1 MQKDDNCPITRSRL
15 NHVTSSS
22 FALLGEIM
30 TLWTLMGNFLFVD
43 PYIKWR
49 VTQVCIYSLIK
60 HHISPG
66 TSCQLSYTLSVQLS
80 QRNFVRDI
88 SEIMHQWECAIVRNW
103 PITRLLGLIHR
114 NRQGN
119 VQTRT
124 FEPNNESEDCWS
136 AAHSY
141 NFVIRVK

>member
-15 NHVTSSS
+15 NHVTSSL
-22 FALLGEIM
+22 FALLGKIM

-80 QRNFVRDI
+80 QRNCRKGYFWDHASMRTCNC
-88 SEIMHQWECAIVRNW
+88 E
-103 PITRLLGLIHR
+103 RLTNHKTFCVLSIETDKEMY
-114 NRQGN
+114 RQELLN
-119 VQTRT
+119 Q
-124 FEPNNESEDCWS
+124 PM
-136 AAHSY
+136 
-141 NFVIRVK
+141 RVKIAGLPRTVTISLSE